1 MIEDFVA
8 FDFETASGKNPCSLG
23 MVEYKNGIKYREFY
37 ELINPE
43 VAYFNPFA
51 VQIHGITYED
61 VQHEKNFA
69 ELWEEMLPFI
79 EGKTLVA
86 HNAKFDNAVLL
97 HSLQRYGIEL
107 PQYTSFCTLQRSRNL
122 IRLPSYKLSSLANF
136 FEVPQFHHHNA
147 LEDAFVCGEL
157 FLKLNRVEEEL
168 QLQEKHGIDFP
179 SSYLDWIAE
188 KQGQNVQI
196 RRKALAGFSESFNGL
211 RFVISGNFQNFS
223 RAEMQKIIMQHGGR
237 ITGAVSGLTN
247 YLVCGTEP
255 GQAKLSKAKL
265 TGTRIVSENDLLK
278 KMKISDHL

>member
-23 MVEYKNGIKYREFY
+23 MVEYKNGKKYREFY

-51 VQIHGITYED
+51 VQIHGIRYED

-69 ELWEEMLPFI
+69 ELWEEMSSFI

-86 HNAKFDNAVLL
+86 HNAKFDNSVLL
-97 HSLQRYGIEL
+97 YSLQRYGIEF
-107 PQYTSFCTLQRSRNL
+107 PQFNSFCTLQRARKL
-122 IRLPSYKLSSLANF
+122 VRLPSYKLSSLANF

-157 FLKLNRVEEEL
+157 FLKLNRLEQEL
-168 QLQEKHGIDFP
+168 QLQQEHGVEFP

-196 RRKALAGFSESFNGL
+196 RRKALASFSQLFGGI

-223 RAEMQKIIMQHGGR
+223 RTEMQKIITQNGGR
-237 ITGAVSGLTN
+237 VTGSVSGLTN

-255 GQAKLSKAKL
+255 GQAKLGKARS
-265 TGTRIVSENDLLK
+265 TGTRVLSENDFLAL
-278 KMKISDHL
+278 MRVL

>member
-23 MVEYKNGIKYREFY
+23 MVEYKNGKKYDEFY

-61 VQHEKNFA
+61 VQHEKNF
-69 ELWEEMLPFI
+69 EQLWEQMIPFI

-97 HSLQRYGIEL
+97 YSLQRYGLDL
-107 PQYTSFCTLQRSRNL
+107 PTYTSFCTLQRARKL
-122 IRLPSYKLSSLANF
+122 VQLPSYKLSSLANF
-136 FEVPQFHHHNA
+136 FEVPQFQHHNA

-168 QLQEKHGIDFP
+168 KLQQEHGVDFP
-179 SSYLDWIAE
+179 SSYLDWMAE
-188 KQGQNVQI
+188 KQGQNIQI
-196 RRKALAGFSESFNGL
+196 RRKALASFGQLFSGF

-223 RAEMQKIIMQHGGR
+223 KTEMQNIIIQNGGR
-237 ITGAVSGLTN
+237 VTSAVSGVTN
-247 YLVCGTEP
+247 YLVCGVNA
-255 GQAKLSKAKL
+255 GQAKLAKAKSA
-265 TGTRIVSENDLLK
+265 GTKIISEEDLLK
-278 KMKISDHL
+278 IMKIS

>member
-23 MVEYKNGIKYREFY
+23 MVEYKNGKKYREFY

-51 VQIHGITYED
+51 VQIHGIRYED

-69 ELWEEMLPFI
+69 ELWEEMSSFI

-86 HNAKFDNAVLL
+86 HNAKFDNSVLL
-97 HSLQRYGIEL
+97 YSLQRYGIEL
-107 PQYTSFCTLQRSRNL
+107 PQFNSFCTLQRARKL
-122 IRLPSYKLSSLANF
+122 VRLPSYKLSSLANF

-168 QLQEKHGIDFP
+168 KLQEEHGIEFP

-196 RRKALAGFSESFNGL
+196 RRKALASFSQLFGGI

-223 RAEMQKIIMQHGGR
+223 RTEMQKIITQNGGR
-237 ITGAVSGLTN
+237 VTGSVSGLTN

-255 GQAKLSKAKL
+255 GQAKLGKARS
-265 TGTRIVSENDLLK
+265 TGTRVLSENDFLK
-278 KMKISDHL
+278 ILRVL

>member
-23 MVEYKNGIKYREFY
+23 MVEYKNGQKYREFY

-51 VQIHGITYED
+51 VQIHGIRYED
-61 VQHEKNFA
+61 VQHKKNFA
-69 ELWEEMLPFI
+69 ELWEEMSSFI
-79 EGKTLVA
+79 EGKALVA
-86 HNAKFDNAVLL
+86 HNAKFDNSVLL
-97 HSLQRYGIEL
+97 YSLQRYGIEL
-107 PQYTSFCTLQRSRNL
+107 PQFNSFCTLQRARKL
-122 IRLPSYKLSSLANF
+122 VRLPSYKLSSLANF

-157 FLKLNRVEEEL
+157 FLKLNRLEQEL
-168 QLQEKHGIDFP
+168 QLQQEHGVEFP

-196 RRKALAGFSESFNGL
+196 RRKALASFSQLFGGL

-223 RAEMQKIIMQHGGR
+223 RTEMQKIITQNGGR
-237 ITGAVSGLTN
+237 VTGSVSGLTN

-255 GQAKLSKAKL
+255 GQAKLGKAKS
-265 TGTRIVSENDLLK
+265 TGTRVLSENEFLK
-278 KMKISDHL
+278 ILRVL

>member
-23 MVEYKNGIKYREFY
+23 MVEYKNGKKYHEFY

-61 VQHEKNFA
+61 VQYERNFA
-69 ELWEEMLPFI
+69 ELWEEMIPFI

-86 HNAKFDNAVLL
+86 HNAKFDNSVLL
-97 HSLQRYGIEL
+97 YSLQRYGL
-107 PQYTSFCTLQRSRNL
+107 DFPNYTSFCTLQRARKL
-122 IRLPSYKLSSLANF
+122 VQLPSYKLSSLAHF
-136 FEVPQFHHHNA
+136 FEVPQFRHHNA

-168 QLQEKHGIDFP
+168 KLQEEHGVDFP
-179 SSYLDWIAE
+179 SDYLDWIAE

-196 RRKALAGFSESFNGL
+196 RRKALSSFSEIFSGL
-211 RFVISGNFQNFS
+211 RFVITGNFQNFS
-223 RAEMQKIIMQHGGR
+223 RSEMQKIITQNAGR
-237 ITGAVSGLTN
+237 VTGSVSGLTN
-247 YLVCGTEP
+247 YLVCGSEP
-255 GQAKLSKAKL
+255 GQAKVEKAKAA
-265 TGTRIVSENDLLK
+265 GTPIISEEKLLRILF
-278 KMKISDHL
+278 

>member
-23 MVEYKNGIKYREFY
+23 MVEYKNGKKYREFY

-51 VQIHGITYED
+51 VQIHGIRYED

-69 ELWEEMLPFI
+69 ERWEEMSSFI

-86 HNAKFDNAVLL
+86 HNAKFDNSVLL
-97 HSLQRYGIEL
+97 YSLQRYGIEL
-107 PQYTSFCTLQRSRNL
+107 PQFNSFCTLQRARKL
-122 IRLPSYKLSSLANF
+122 VRLPSYKLSSLANF

-157 FLKLNRVEEEL
+157 FLKLNRLEQEL
-168 QLQEKHGIDFP
+168 QLQQEHGVEFP

-196 RRKALAGFSESFNGL
+196 RRKALASFSQLFGGL

-223 RAEMQKIIMQHGGR
+223 RTEMQKIITQNGGR
-237 ITGAVSGLTN
+237 VTGSVSGLTN

-255 GQAKLSKAKL
+255 GQAKLGKARS
-265 TGTRIVSENDLLK
+265 TGTRVLSENDFLK
-278 KMKISDHL
+278 ILRVL

>member
-23 MVEYKNGIKYREFY
+23 MVEYKNGRKYREFY

-51 VQIHGITYED
+51 VQIHGIRYED

-69 ELWEEMLPFI
+69 ELWEEMSSFI

-86 HNAKFDNAVLL
+86 HNAKFDNSVLL
-97 HSLQRYGIEL
+97 YSLQRYGIEL
-107 PQYTSFCTLQRSRNL
+107 PQFNSFCTLQRARKL
-122 IRLPSYKLSSLANF
+122 VRLPSYKLSSLAKF

-168 QLQEKHGIDFP
+168 KLQEEHGVEFP

-196 RRKALAGFSESFNGL
+196 RRKAL
-211 RFVISGNFQNFS
+211 
-223 RAEMQKIIMQHGGR
+223 
-237 ITGAVSGLTN
+237 
-247 YLVCGTEP
+247 
-255 GQAKLSKAKL
+255 
-265 TGTRIVSENDLLK
+265 
-278 KMKISDHL
+278 

>member
-23 MVEYKNGIKYREFY
+23 MVEYKNGKKYREFY

-51 VQIHGITYED
+51 VQIHGIRYED

-69 ELWEEMLPFI
+69 ELWEEMSSFI
-79 EGKTLVA
+79 EGKVLVA
-86 HNAKFDNAVLL
+86 HNAKFDNSVLL
-97 HSLQRYGIEL
+97 YSLQRYGIEL
-107 PQYTSFCTLQRSRNL
+107 PQFNSFCTLQRARKL
-122 IRLPSYKLSSLANF
+122 LRLPNYKLSSLANF

-157 FLKLNRVEEEL
+157 FLKLNRLEQEL
-168 QLQEKHGIDFP
+168 QLQQEHGVEFP

-196 RRKALAGFSESFNGL
+196 RRKALASFSQLFGGL

-223 RAEMQKIIMQHGGR
+223 RTEMQKIITQNGGR
-237 ITGAVSGLTN
+237 VTGSVSGLTN

-255 GQAKLSKAKL
+255 GQAKLGKARS
-265 TGTRIVSENDLLK
+265 TETRVLSENEFLK
-278 KMKISDHL
+278 ILRVL

>member
-23 MVEYKNGIKYREFY
+23 MVEYKNGRKYREFY

-51 VQIHGITYED
+51 VQIHGIRYED

-69 ELWEEMLPFI
+69 ELWEEMSSFI

-86 HNAKFDNAVLL
+86 HNAKFDNSVLL
-97 HSLQRYGIEL
+97 YSLQRYGIEL
-107 PQYTSFCTLQRSRNL
+107 PQFNSFCTLQRARKL
-122 IRLPSYKLSSLANF
+122 VRLPNYKLSSLANF

-168 QLQEKHGIDFP
+168 KLQEEHGVEFP

-196 RRKALAGFSESFNGL
+196 RRKALASFSQLFGGI

-223 RAEMQKIIMQHGGR
+223 RTEMQKIITQNGGR
-237 ITGAVSGLTN
+237 VTGSVSGLTN

-255 GQAKLSKAKL
+255 GQAKLDKARS
-265 TGTRIVSENDLLK
+265 TGTRMLSENEFLAL
-278 KMKISDHL
+278 MRVL

>member
-23 MVEYKNGIKYREFY
+23 MVEYKNGKKYREFY

-51 VQIHGITYED
+51 VQIHGIRYED
-61 VQHEKNFA
+61 VQQEKNFA
-69 ELWEEMLPFI
+69 ELWEEMSSFI

-86 HNAKFDNAVLL
+86 HNAKFDNSVLL
-97 HSLQRYGIEL
+97 YSLQRYGIEL
-107 PQYTSFCTLQRSRNL
+107 PQFNSFCTLQRARKL
-122 IRLPSYKLSSLANF
+122 VRLPSYKLSSLANF

-157 FLKLNRVEEEL
+157 FLKLNRVEQEL
-168 QLQEKHGIDFP
+168 QLQEEHGVEFP

-196 RRKALAGFSESFNGL
+196 RRKALASFSQLFGGF

-223 RAEMQKIIMQHGGR
+223 RTEMQKIITQNGGR
-237 ITGAVSGLTN
+237 VTGSVSGLTN

-255 GQAKLSKAKL
+255 GQAKLGKARS
-265 TGTRIVSENDLLK
+265 TGTKILSENDFF
-278 KMKISDHL
+278 KILRVL

>member
-23 MVEYKNGIKYREFY
+23 MVEYKNGKKSREFY

-51 VQIHGITYED
+51 IQIHGITYED
-61 VQHEKNFA
+61 VQHERNFS
-69 ELWEEMLPFI
+69 ELWDAMLPFI

-97 HSLQRYGIEL
+97 YSLQRYGIDI
-107 PQYTSFCTLQRSRNL
+107 PRYASFCTLQRARRL
-122 IRLPSYKLSSLANF
+122 VALPSYKLSSLANF
-136 FEVPQFHHHNA
+136 FEVPQLRHHNA

-168 QLQEKHGIDFP
+168 KLQEEYGMDFP
-179 SSYLDWIAE
+179 SDYLDWIAE

-196 RRKALAGFSESFNGL
+196 RRKALAGCSQLLSGL
-211 RFVISGNFQNFS
+211 RFVISGNFQHFS
-223 RAEMQKIIMQHGGR
+223 RIEMQKIIVQNGGR
-237 ITGAVSGLTN
+237 ITGSVSGLTN
-247 YLVCGTEP
+247 YLVCGS
-255 GQAKLSKAKL
+255 QAGNSKLSKAKL
-265 TGTRIVSENDLLK
+265 NGTKLISENQLLE
-278 KMKISDHL
+278 ILIDF

>member
-23 MVEYKNGIKYREFY
+23 MVEYKNGKKYREFY

-69 ELWEEMLPFI
+69 ELWDEMSSFI

-86 HNAKFDNAVLL
+86 HNAKFDNSVLL
-97 HSLQRYGIEL
+97 YSLQRYGIEL
-107 PQYTSFCTLQRSRNL
+107 PQFNSFCTLQRARKL
-122 IRLPSYKLSSLANF
+122 VRLPSYKLSSLANF

-157 FLKLNRVEEEL
+157 FLKLNRLEQEL
-168 QLQEKHGIDFP
+168 QLQQEHGVEFP

-196 RRKALAGFSESFNGL
+196 RRKALASFSQLFGGI

-223 RAEMQKIIMQHGGR
+223 RTEMQKIITQNGGR
-237 ITGAVSGLTN
+237 VTGSVSGLTN

-255 GQAKLSKAKL
+255 GQAKLGKARS
-265 TGTRIVSENDLLK
+265 TGTRVLSENDFLAL
-278 KMKISDHL
+278 MRVL

>member
-23 MVEYKNGIKYREFY
+23 MVEYKNGKKYREFY

-51 VQIHGITYED
+51 VQIHGIRYED

-69 ELWEEMLPFI
+69 ERWEEMIPFI

-86 HNAKFDNAVLL
+86 HNAKFDNSVLL
-97 HSLQRYGIEL
+97 YSLQRYGIEL
-107 PQYTSFCTLQRSRNL
+107 PQFNSFCTLQRARKL
-122 IRLPSYKLSSLANF
+122 LRLPSYKLSSLANF

-157 FLKLNRVEEEL
+157 FLKLNRVEQELEL
-168 QLQEKHGIDFP
+168 QQEHGVEFP

-196 RRKALAGFSESFNGL
+196 RRKALASFSQLFGGI

-223 RAEMQKIIMQHGGR
+223 RTEMQKIITQNGGR
-237 ITGAVSGLTN
+237 VTGSVSGLTN

-255 GQAKLSKAKL
+255 GQAKLGKARS
-265 TGTRIVSENDLLK
+265 TGTKVLSENEFLK
-278 KMKISDHL
+278 ILQVL